1 MRGTSA
7 HEIDRDTLIDIAIN
21 CGRRVRYENHL
32 GLLEVAGSKRS
43 DGLQNDNDSIKL
55 ELKTL
60 QRPIRF
66 EARAQQGQGQLAGKA
81 KLYVI

>member
-1 MRGTSA
+1 MGAWHITSA

-32 GLLEVAGSKRS
+32 GGGSQQAVHNCLVMTRS
-43 DGLQNDNDSIKL
+43 S
-55 ELKTL
+55 LKTL

-66 EARAQQGQGQLAGKA
+66 EALAQQDRGQLAGKA

>member
-43 DGLQNDNDSIKL
+43 DGLQNDNHSIKL
-55 ELKTL
+55 EDASATDS
-60 QRPIRF
+60 IRSPS
-66 EARAQQGQGQLAGKA
+66 AAGTGS
-81 KLYVI
+81 VSG